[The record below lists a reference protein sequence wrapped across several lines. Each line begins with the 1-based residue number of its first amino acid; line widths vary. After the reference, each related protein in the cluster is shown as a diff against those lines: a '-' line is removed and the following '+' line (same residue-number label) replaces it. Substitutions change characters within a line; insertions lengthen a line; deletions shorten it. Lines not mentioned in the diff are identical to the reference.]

1 MSSTDGASDDD
12 RDLET
17 EAIDMDED
25 QISPIT
31 LEAIATLRG
40 SLEANPI
47 QYELHTQLIALLKDA
62 AMLEE
67 LRRAREAMSAAF
79 PLTEELWTEWIE
91 DESNMAASED
101 EKKHV
106 LSLYERATSDYLSIN
121 IWKSYVDYAIQEY
134 TESAEYPDN
143 DRVVDIASLRSI
155 FRKADKA
162 TGYHFSQGHVVWDAQ
177 RDFELQWLSV
187 KDPVMPDDVNRVKTM
202 FMERIA
208 IPHATLEDT
217 FSSLSSFTSKYDGDN
232 YEETMVKYNKIAS
245 TTRTQLS
252 KLEPFEEQL
261 VSTSNSLDAFNRYLE
276 FELHYNR
283 GQLLRITTL
292 FERALAIH
300 CLVPGLWNDFVTFL
314 MTTNLQK
321 KSRGLEPS
329 DVLNIAKRS
338 VRNCPWSGDLW
349 ENRIVLLDM
358 YEKPLEEF
366 DATLASA
373 MSDTTLSSSPQE
385 LSKVLMA
392 QCSYKFRHASKD
404 EEGRKQVRDV
414 FEHALTAITAVGGDP
429 YCKLERLWIELES
442 RTLGDHDKARHL
454 WKSIEDKQGALS
466 DFWMAQADMERRLNN
481 ISGARKVF
489 VRACSVA
496 TTLDWPERVLDAW
509 LKFEQE
515 TGDLITYKDALA
527 RTRAAMKSV
536 EALRAQAAQVETGH
550 MDSATYQSEQL
561 APDADPGI
569 TESSEPVPS
578 TTSTKRKLDL
588 QDEEQDRAPKVSKV
602 DNEQDKHTTEAKVAT
617 KKQTTPSKPKA
628 PLDISHGRHEDTC
641 FVANFPDD
649 MTEKRL
655 KELFQE
661 YGTVLRCTMP
671 GPRNGELKK
680 RSFAYVQFAS
690 AEEAHAALALDG
702 RDVGQ
707 RRGLSVKISD
717 TSRKTRGTTGPP
729 MPTVSRHEVHISGIS
744 NELKEDELSKLM
756 SLYAV
761 PTSVY
766 IQRIAQSKG
775 TPWANVKFDTEK
787 DADAALAL
795 NGTSFHGKEL
805 SVQRRR
811 FQNHAKEGDGQN
823 LSRKERRKFLAIQR
837 EQEAQGGDRDVVQG
851 DSDGAHPVGEANEQK
866 VASTKFGEK
875 GVARA
880 NVEVLQRPQ
889 VMPPPR
895 FAPLSRRPARALV
908 PRAIK
913 KSVAPDTTST
923 TATTSSTRSAD
934 AKESGESS
942 TKESTTTQAAPKS
955 NADFRQMVLAKQLQ
969 AAKMKEQS
977 E

>member
-366 DATLASA
+366 DGELNRTRGEG
-373 MSDTTLSSSPQE
+373 TFIRE
-385 LSKVLMA
+385 LSL
-392 QCSYKFRHASKD
+392 
-404 EEGRKQVRDV
+404 
-414 FEHALTAITAVGGDP
+414 I
-429 YCKLERLWIELES
+429 W
-442 RTLGDHDKARHL
+442 
-454 WKSIEDKQGALS
+454 
-466 DFWMAQADMERRLNN
+466 RLNN

-661 YGTVLRCTMP
+661 
-671 GPRNGELKK
+671 
-680 RSFAYVQFAS
+680 
-690 AEEAHAALALDG
+690 EEAHAALALDG

-756 SLYAV
+756 SL
-761 PTSVY
+761 
-766 IQRIAQSKG
+766 
-775 TPWANVKFDTEK
+775 K

-880 NVEVLQRPQ
+880 NVEVLQSASDRPQ